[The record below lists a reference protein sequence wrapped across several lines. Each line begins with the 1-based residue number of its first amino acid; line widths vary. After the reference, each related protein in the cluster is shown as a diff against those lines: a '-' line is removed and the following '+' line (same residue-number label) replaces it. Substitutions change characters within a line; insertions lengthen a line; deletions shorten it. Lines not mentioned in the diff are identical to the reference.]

1 MAIELFIS
9 QQKVAL
15 LSTSSMA
22 KSKPDKRNQKRKK
35 TKTSSAADVSPALAQ
50 PLLEQA
56 TALFQ
61 TGQADEALPVAR
73 KSLRCLSFPEVPPQ
87 TKLPVLELIGE
98 IQVELGDPD
107 AARQT
112 FLEAA
117 SLDPD
122 ASLAE
127 EEGGG
132 PDKFLWLAQLSE
144 EGGAD
149 SMNWFEKGITVLR
162 REVVAEDEVSGEDA
176 ALVNE
181 ETKTKLADALC
192 GAAEVYMTDLS

>member
-1 MAIELFIS
+1 
-9 QQKVAL
+9 
-15 LSTSSMA
+15 MA

-35 TKTSSAADVSPALAQ
+35 SKTSSAADISPALAQ

-61 TGQADEALPVAR
+61 TGQADEALPVAK
-73 KSLRCLSFPEVPPQ
+73 KSLRCLAFPGVPPQ
-87 TKLPVLELIGE
+87 TELPVLELIGE

-107 AARQT
+107 EARQT

-122 ASLAE
+122 ASLPE

-132 PDKFLWLAQLSE
+132 ADKFLWLAQLSE

-149 SMNWFEKGITVLR
+149 SMKWFEKGITVLR
-162 REVVAEDEVSGEDA
+162 RDVIADDEITDQDA
-176 ALVNE
+176 AMLNE

-192 GAAEVYMTDLS
+192 GAAEVYMTDLSYVQSGDID